1 MELII
6 QQNPLVNQH
15 ATNISFYRQDP
26 IVRIIGYLNQHPPRV
41 SFNLYF
47 NKDLLFCIKLLKLI
61 VILKFNLT
69 FFSCRFSLTAN

>member
-6 QQNPLVNQH
+6 QQNPMVN

-47 NKDLLFCIKLLKLI
+47 NKNLLFCIKLLKLI